1 MGRSIGYENYRT
13 MDEKMKKNEELQ
25 SRREF
30 FKKAAKGALPILG
43 AVLLANVPIVSK
55 AVENNPSGCNYAC
68 SVGCGSG
75 CTGMCSYDCSSSC
88 ARLCNSCQ
96 TGCQGGCKYTCTAT
110 CASGCHIQCY
120 AYSS

>member
-43 AVLLANVPIVSK
+43 AVLLANVPVVSQ
-55 AVENNPSGCNYAC
+55 AVESDSMSCKYMCQISCRGGCKN
-68 SVGCGSG
+68 SCGG
-75 CTGMCSYDCSSSC
+75 SC
-88 ARLCNSCQ
+88 KGSCQ
-96 TGCQGGCKYTCTAT
+96 TYCKGGCRGLNY
-110 CASGCHIQCY
+110 H
-120 AYSS
+120 